1 MAISGWESGHVFI
14 VRGDAAKVA
23 CDAQLV
29 DYVAE
34 DDAGSAPK
42 FLPGDID
49 IACIRERSQLE
60 SPRFL
65 VDFGPLQGIPEL
77 MEDVVSGN
85 ESFDTLVANFV
96 EQSIRALVAK
106 AYEAL
111 RTVWS
116 AYIMKAGPPRF
127 RRARPLVAL
136 PLLKGHLL
144 PSTMGGEW
152 VHTRCSVPHAVKAAV
167 FDALNSLLAEDSI
180 TAPLA
185 REMLRAMTK
194 ACNETGID
202 VVLAAES
209 KAQFVAL
216 QMGRCAARLAPAGSR
231 ESRNGRSGTVY
242 PAWEGLSD
250 SGREEARKLATHAA
264 SGHLTVFVGA
274 GVSAGAG
281 LPTWTE
287 LLKKLA
293 RRAHLFTSKRPR
305 RASLEGRSGRR
316 SAQRLSHAVASL
328 EEQQQRAEAEFD
340 RMDLMDQALLVEH
353 ELEKRGKK
361 LGIEVARMLGSKE
374 YALGHALVAS
384 LGAKNAVT
392 TNYDTLLED
401 AIRST
406 NEAISVMPNGPDD
419 PKADRWLLKMHGC
432 VLQPSGIVLTRA
444 DYARFSEESGAL
456 RGVVQ
461 ASLMTSHMLMLGFG
475 LQDPNFYSLYNDVER
490 AVKRGEG
497 VGGQPRRL
505 GTVITL
511 QHNSMQ
517 VRLWERRLHF
527 VWIDKLRSA
536 AESGRKIGGALPL
549 MKRSATGPVGG
560 TLRPARAED
569 ETDAALLAAFERA
582 NGKRGGAH
590 AEGPSKPRQPASRAK
605 SARFLAPAK
614 LRGGS
619 LLAVGE
625 PASEGGSSKT
635 SCASESTGASDD
647 EGCPDS
653 AGDHGRA
660 VAAASTAA
668 STAGVSRALFA
679 QDAGH
684 GSALA
689 ASRPETAER
698 PRVARHSAAA
708 AKPRAAAD
716 CSAPPDHPAPSDVAI
731 LARLHDVFL
740 DFVVF
745 TSFHKAPHRHMPDP
759 APILGAE
766 RIELNSDD
774 WQLRQAVQKF
784 LTDLPQCCRMS
795 PAFEPIAAAV
805 RSLGGQ
811 QLLQDTKRA
820 GARFFVTGV
829 TDEGATPMPEPRA
842 RRDRPPPPP
851 RRKRPARSPLHF
863 KRPKAPPRR
872 AAIVANGGIAA
883 PPLQAAPSDPHDAT
897 TGPAAFATKATRE
910 DTADPEGVAA
920 AAAAAPPETAV
931 PSPSRGQQPPPLRSE
946 AGTGEPAWP
955 ASSPAS
961 PPSPPA
967 GRASAVSAETPDE
980 AFHSSSVLTGSPGGA
995 ASPPGRASSSQASSA
1010 SRLPASAALTKS
1022 APRRRATTG
1031 PRDTGDDG
1039 SHPGSWSRS
1048 GSPSP
1053 AGRRAA
1059 PDGLD
1064 DEGSGS
1070 PSSGM
1075 ARYSQRFVVSGQKA
1089 SPSLSVSAA
1098 KPARRCRGAALAAV
1112 RSNTC
1117 SDAGLDEQAGRSMR
1131 TAGSD
1136 PAGGYAMGWPQP
1148 LQASASATS
1157 APMGLAQSAGGG
1169 HDGAAGPPIGP
1180 EDSGSAGAAAST
1192 HMSAQ
1197 ERERYQSMSIRRATA
1212 WSLLRDIGQ
1221 GRRQMWDSPE
1231 RSGEPLA
1238 RAGSNDAPEPGMPA
1252 RGHPHLIDQIDEAVE
1267 SDDGSSGSTAETQ
1280 RS

>member
-1 MAISGWESGHVFI
+1 MFTAGPAGLGMAASGWENGHVFI

-34 DDAGSAPK
+34 DDTRSAPK

-49 IACIRERSQLE
+49 IACIRGRSQLE

-65 VDFGPLQGIPEL
+65 VDFGPLQGIPDL
-77 MEDVVSGN
+77 LDAVVTGE

-96 EQSIRALVAK
+96 EQSIRALVGK
-106 AYEAL
+106 AYDAL

-216 QMGRCAARLAPAGSR
+216 QMGRCAVRLAPAGSR

-242 PAWEGLSD
+242 PAWEGLSE

-293 RRAHLFTSKRPR
+293 RRAHLFKSKRPR
-305 RASLEGRSGRR
+305 RASVEFGTGRF
-316 SAQRLSHAVASL
+316 AAHRLSHAVASL

-475 LQDPNFYSLYNDVER
+475 LQDPNFYSLYSDVER

-536 AESGRKIGGALPL
+536 AESVRPPTGAHPV
-549 MKRSATGPVGG
+549 MRRSATGPGG
-560 TLRPARAED
+560 GKMRLKRQD
-569 ETDAALLAAFERA
+569 VDTDADLLAAFERS
-582 NGKRGGAH
+582 NGKATAGSPNR
-590 AEGPSKPRQPASRAK
+590 RVPASRAK
-605 SARFLAPAK
+605 SARFLGAARPRASP
-614 LRGGS
+614 LV
-619 LLAVGE
+619 AVGE
-625 PASEGGSSKT
+625 HFAETDSSQTSRASGST
-635 SCASESTGASDD
+635 AGSDD
-647 EGCPDS
+647 EGAAS
-653 AGDHGRA
+653 AGDSGGRA
-660 VAAASTAA
+660 
-668 STAGVSRALFA
+668 
-679 QDAGH
+679 
-684 GSALA
+684 ALA
-689 ASRPETAER
+689 ASGSESSDLR
-698 PRVARHSAAA
+698 PRTKFASCPVSAAAPPGPSQPAANPRAARHSATASV
-708 AKPRAAAD
+708 P
-716 CSAPPDHPAPSDVAI
+716 CSAPEHPPASDIAV

-759 APILGAE
+759 APILGAD

-774 WQLRQAVQKF
+774 WQLRQAVQRF

-829 TDEGATPMPEPRA
+829 TDEGATPLHEPRL
-842 RRDRPPPPP
+842 RRDCPPPPP
-851 RRKRPARSPLHF
+851 RRKRPGRSPLRF
-863 KRPKAPPRR
+863 KHPKPPPRR
-872 AAIVANGGIAA
+872 EASKDISS
-883 PPLQAAPSDPHDAT
+883 PPLQPLLSDPNETAAPAC
-897 TGPAAFATKATRE
+897 PAAHAARSG
-910 DTADPEGVAA
+910 TADPDAH
-920 AAAAAPPETAV
+920 APDS
-931 PSPSRGQQPPPLRSE
+931 SPPGTPQQPQPQQQQRLPHS
-946 AGTGEPAWP
+946 GPQ
-955 ASSPAS
+955 
-961 PPSPPA
+961 
-967 GRASAVSAETPDE
+967 AETPAWML
-980 AFHSSSVLTGSPGGA
+980 AFAPRPAT
-995 ASPPGRASSSQASSA
+995 PP
-1010 SRLPASAALTKS
+1010 RLPASQAATASRDSARTPSSLAAAPGSPDRGGSHRDTLS
-1022 APRRRATTG
+1022 APLSPAVSLRPVPSAPPTLDAKSTPRRHGAAVERASDERG
-1031 PRDTGDDG
+1031 SLSQSRPVSGNASPADRFAADG
-1039 SHPGSWSRS
+1039 SIHDDVTS
-1048 GSPSP
+1048 GSV
-1053 AGRRAA
+1053 
-1059 PDGLD
+1059 DGL
-1064 DEGSGS
+1064 
-1070 PSSGM
+1070 
-1075 ARYSQRFVVSGQKA
+1075 ARYSQRFVVSGQSA
-1089 SPSLSVSAA
+1089 SPSASVASAGRS
-1098 KPARRCRGAALAAV
+1098 RRRHGAMLGAS
-1112 RSNTC
+1112 RSNTSLAGT
-1117 SDAGLDEQAGRSMR
+1117 SDDAALRMMRMAGPESPDDYPRAWPQTLQGAASAAPSTAGGEMGSNSEQAAA
-1131 TAGSD
+1131 AGSL
-1136 PAGGYAMGWPQP
+1136 MGRDD
-1148 LQASASATS
+1148 SAS
-1157 APMGLAQSAGGG
+1157 G
-1169 HDGAAGPPIGP
+1169 
-1180 EDSGSAGAAAST
+1180 GAAASS

-1212 WSLLRDIGQ
+1212 WSLLREIGQ
-1221 GRRQMWDSPE
+1221 GRRQMWDLQDS
-1231 RSGEPLA
+1231 SGAPLA
-1238 RAGSNDAPEPGMPA
+1238 RAGSIDTPSSAAVPLSHVPYT
-1252 RGHPHLIDQIDEAVE
+1252 DQIDEAVE
-1267 SDDGSSGSTAETQ
+1267 SDAGSSGSTAAT
-1280 RS
+1280 RACD